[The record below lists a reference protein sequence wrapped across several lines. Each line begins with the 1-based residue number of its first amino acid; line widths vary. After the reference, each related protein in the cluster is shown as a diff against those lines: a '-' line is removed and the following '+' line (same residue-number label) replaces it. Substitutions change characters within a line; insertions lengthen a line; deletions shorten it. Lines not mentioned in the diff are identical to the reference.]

1 MKHISLIWEMPW
13 IMRALILV
21 GCFSQIEAVAQ
32 PLPGN
37 KPQPN
42 VDVAVYSAIINCQ
55 FGETPYEFIPVADL
69 TENLSLFS
77 YNFRYAGQAEFNGRL
92 TKAINKPGWIS
103 FLKSVEN
110 WTAKPQ
116 LIPEQ
121 YDTTVPVRVSRSTS
135 STALNETKLT
145 AWPKRTNAR
154 PLRIE
159 EQIIGTLAFSAVYHS
174 LDQTKSV
181 CTTSLNYGG
190 GFSYHVYFLERRNN
204 KWVVV
209 EDWQSSEGSSG

>member
-1 MKHISLIWEMPW
+1 MPW
-13 IMRALILV
+13 IVRAFILI

-32 PLPGN
+32 PLPDN
-37 KPQPN
+37 KPQPK

-55 FGETPYEFIPVADL
+55 FGTTPYEFILVAHL

-110 WTAKPQ
+110 WTAKPKPV
-116 LIPEQ
+116 PEQ
-121 YDTTVPVRVSRSTS
+121 YDTTVPVRVSRSMS

-145 AWPKRTNAR
+145 AWPKRANAR
-154 PLRIE
+154 PLRRE

-181 CTTSLNYGG
+181 CTTRLNYEG
-190 GFSYHVYFLERRNN
+190 GFSDHVYFLERRNN

-209 EDWQSSEGSSG
+209 EDWQSSEGSSD